1 MALARY
7 ASPDPYSLNELKSEY
22 RECDCQR
29 RIRLLRRVARAG
41 GLPDE
46 IKQLAAEDEHGF
58 VRQFIARFAYLDEE
72 LKTRL
77 RADPD
82 ELVRAS
88 VWENASVYFYS
99 FERWCGA
106 FKAASH
112 LERLA
117 MVRNPHVSR
126 ELVEKIFDLENQ
138 ELELEMDKRR
148 ELACA
153 FLTNEPA
160 LNNGQLSYM
169 DWCERVDP
177 HDAVGFLNLQEK
189 DRRHFDKLWA
199 LASKWPSA
207 PIELGV
213 RYWVYRYVGADDK
226 TKAETYRTC
235 GDNSALRKAIL
246 RNTRATVDP
255 YGGSSSTEDTATIKL
270 GLEDKDHECRRLAA
284 QRAAATRR
292 DERPQTWRF
301 LGRASPPVFF
311 VVLLAM
317 IGADL
322 FPEYE
327 RVLVKY
333 VVTPVSVLW
342 GVAVMSVLI
351 GGIHAWTGAV
361 QSDLTQTKAVLLKRR
376 KQETSA

>member
-7 ASPDPYSLNELKSEY
+7 ENPDPYTLMELKREY
-22 RECDCQR
+22 NERDCHG
-29 RIRLLRRVARAG
+29 RIRLLRRLARTG
-41 GLPDE
+41 DLHRE
-46 IKQLAAEDEHGF
+46 IKQLAAEDEHGL
-58 VRQFIARFAYLDEE
+58 VRQFVARFAYLDEE
-72 LKTRL
+72 LKALLKRD
-77 RADPD
+77 RD

-88 VWENASVYFYS
+88 VWENASVHFWS
-99 FERWCGA
+99 CDDWCEA

-117 MVRNPHVSR
+117 MVRNRHVSM

-160 LNNGQLSYM
+160 LNRGQLSYM

-235 GDNSALRKAIL
+235 GDYPALRKAIL
-246 RNTRATVDP
+246 RNTRAAVDL
-255 YGGSSSTEDTATIKL
+255 YGGSSSAEDTATIKL
-270 GLEDKDHECRRLAA
+270 GLEDKDHECRHLAA
-284 QRAAATRR
+284 QKAAANRR
-292 DERPQTWRF
+292 DERPETWRF
-301 LGRASPPVFF
+301 LRHATPPAIGVM
-311 VVLLAM
+311 LLA
-317 IGADL
+317 IIVADL

-327 RVLVKY
+327 RALLKY
-333 VVTPVSVLW
+333 VVTPVSVLL
-342 GVAVMSVLI
+342 VVVFMSVLI
-351 GGIHAWTGAV
+351 GGIHVWTGAV
-361 QSDLTQTKAVLLKRR
+361 QRDLMQIKAVLLRRR
-376 KQETSA
+376 KQATSA